1 MPIMGWYTGA
11 HILDLISEFD
21 HWLAFILLTFIGSRM
36 IYEVIKKKSDNIIG
50 SYTIKI
56 LLLLSVATSIDALA
70 IGLSLSILNISI
82 ITPAIVTGIVTF
94 ILSFGE
100 VYLGGKF
107 GHILRNRVEAMEGL
121 ILIAIGTKILFEHMV
136 II

>member
-94 ILSFGE
+94 ILSFGG

-107 GHILRNRVEAMEGL
+107 GHILRNRVEAMGDL

>member
-1 MPIMGWYTGA
+1 
-11 HILDLISEFD
+11 
-21 HWLAFILLTFIGSRM
+21 M

-94 ILSFGE
+94 ILSFGW

-107 GHILRNRVEAMEGL
+107 GHILRNRVEALG
-121 ILIAIGTKILFEHMV
+121 A
-136 II
+136 

>member
-1 MPIMGWYTGA
+1 MGLYTGA

-21 HWLAFILLTFIGSRM
+21 HWLAFILITFIGSRM

-94 ILSFGE
+94 ILSFGW

-107 GHILRNRVEAMEGL
+107 GHILRNRVEAM
-121 ILIAIGTKILFEHMV
+121 GT
-136 II
+136 